1 LPYLGIQGRNFVQQL
16 VRMAENAGYKAI
28 AITDDAPLLG
38 HREADVRNRSSS
50 WNCIQSDVL

>member
-1 LPYLGIQGRNFVQQL
+1 MQQL
-16 VRMAENAGYKAI
+16 VRRAENAGYKAI
-28 AITDDAPLLG
+28 AITVDAPRLG